1 MPDPVRS
8 AAEVR
13 VRRESTAPAGAAG
26 GGGPAWEEAKQCPRE
41 HGRAA
46 SWEALRGLWAFSS
59 IERQR
64 KCRLVPT
71 SELVS
76 IEKRVDRANY
86 AGLQTCGSRFTCPMC
101 GPKIAAER
109 AAEIAA
115 GLSAHTLEGGRV
127 LLVTLTMRHSRA
139 QRLSELLDGLTE
151 AWTSIRKDRV
161 FRRLYGVHGVGWIKR
176 VDVTHGAN
184 GWHPHLH
191 VLVFVDGAM
200 TAADAHALGAA
211 MFTPWARTLVK
222 LGLAAPTQASGI
234 DVKLLAL
241 GEAHEAVSSYVAA
254 TEYAAAG
261 PMGAALELANGS
273 TKRARGGNRTA
284 MQLLADVVRFG
295 EADDHALWREYEQ
308 ATRRRAQI
316 LWSNGLRAVL
326 IGDVEELTDEQAAQS
341 NDGAARL
348 LLLLNQATW
357 RSVRSTPGRPAE
369 LLSWAELVA
378 DDDQARELV
387 TQLLSLHG
395 HGAPILPGAGRSAN
409 PSDVTDT
416 MAPR

>member
-1 MPDPVRS
+1 LAGVPELVPARS

-13 VRRESTAPAGAAG
+13 VRRESTASAGAAG
-26 GGGPAWEEAKQCPRE
+26 GGGPSWEEAKQCGNRA
-41 HGRAA
+41 GRAA

-71 SELVS
+71 SDLVAV
-76 IEKRVDRANY
+76 EKRADRANY
-86 AGLQTCGSRFTCPMC
+86 SGLQTCGSRFTCPMC

-109 AAEIAA
+109 AVEIAA
-115 GLSAHTLEGGRV
+115 ALSSHTLNGGRV

-139 QRLSELLDGLTE
+139 QRLAGLLDGLGD
-151 AWTSIRKDRV
+151 AWAAIRQDKR
-161 FRRLYGVHGVGWIKR
+161 FRRLYGAHGVGWIKR
-176 VDVTHGAN
+176 LDVTHGAN

-200 TAADAHALGAA
+200 TEFDAHELGAA
-211 MFTPWARTLVK
+211 MFTPWARRLVK
-222 LGLAAPTQASGI
+222 LGLAAPTKRSGI

-261 PMGAALELANGS
+261 PMGAALELASAS
-273 TKRARGGNRTA
+273 TKRARAGNRTA

-295 EADDHALWREYEQ
+295 LAGDHGLWREYEQ

-316 LWSNGLRAVL
+316 LWSNGLRDLL
-326 IGDVEELTDEQAAQS
+326 IGDLDELTDEEAAQT

-348 LLLLNQATW
+348 LLLLNHPTW

-369 LLSWAELVA
+369 LLSWAEHHVA
-378 DDDQARELV
+378 DDQARELV
-387 TQLLSLHG
+387 AQLLTLHG
-395 HGAPILPGAGRSAN
+395 HGSAII
-409 PSDVTDT
+409 PTAADEESV
-416 MAPR
+416 RYH